1 MAHAPRTLLPAVRRR
16 LSVAFLLL
24 ATAGLSAFSPT
35 NARGQVVP
43 VGGIGGFAPGVWLD
57 ADGTVRRREADTRDE
72 MAAMRA
78 RAKAAEQAAKN
89 EQLAFVSIPRT
100 LAAAKAARDAG
111 KDVPAD
117 LLYLGGLTQIKF
129 LFVYPETNDLVVV
142 GPAEPWVVA
151 DKDHAFGKKTGRP
164 VMRLDDLVVAIR
176 TVRNVGPGVFGC
188 ALDPDPNSVK
198 AAEQA
203 IADNA
208 GKSRGE
214 RMKAMAAAI
223 GPQKVRI
230 FGTPADTRFAFAC
243 VAADYELKRYGLGL
257 AQSPVPNI
265 GNGVDNTRSAANK
278 FWFEL
283 KFDPILVSPDGLA
296 YGLRGPR
303 LGVKAGG
310 FDFDPRGATEKA
322 VAFAKRMDQNVEA
335 LAAAQPLFS
344 DLQNLADL
352 TVVAALIDRDRLA
365 HKVGWDNSWVYD
377 DNAFTVAKLPTPKTA
392 ATLVNYTNGA
402 IASGGVVLS
411 PARALQEAK
420 TEKDEKG
427 LLATPREQGAKLRQA
442 AAGGAAV
449 VGAQVVAEST
459 ELGKPGGPTTKPAAR
474 PVGGTPAR
482 P

>member
-1 MAHAPRTLLPAVRRR
+1 MPHTLKAPLPAVR
-16 LSVAFLLL
+16 LAVPLFVA
-24 ATAGLSAFSPT
+24 ACLSALLPAP
-35 NARGQVVP
+35 ARGQNFIP
-43 VGGIGGFAPGVWLD
+43 GFIGNTAPGVVLD

-72 MAAMRA
+72 MANMRA
-78 RAKAAEQAAKN
+78 RAKAAADAAKN
-89 EQLAFVSIPRT
+89 EQLAFVSIPKT
-100 LAAAKAARDAG
+100 LAAAKAAKDAG

-129 LFVYPETNDLVVV
+129 LFVYPETNDLVVA
-142 GPAEPWVVA
+142 GPAEPWVVV

-203 IADNA
+203 IAENA
-208 GKSRGE
+208 TKSRGE

-230 FGTPADTRFAFAC
+230 FGTAADTRFAFAC

-283 KFDPILVSPDGLA
+283 KFEPILVSPDGLG

-365 HKVGWDNSWVYD
+365 NKVGWDNSWVYD
-377 DNAFTVAKLPTPKTA
+377 DKAFPVERVGTPKNA
-392 ATLVNYTNGA
+392 ATLVNYTNGS
-402 IASGGVVLS
+402 IASGGVVLG
-411 PARALQEAK
+411 PARALHEAK

-427 LLATPREQGAKLRQA
+427 TLAAPREQAAKLRQA
-442 AAGGAAV
+442 AKEGAAV
-449 VGAQVVAEST
+449 LGAQVTGETAPGT
-459 ELGKPGGPTTKPAAR
+459 RNGGTGGPTTKPAGR
-474 PVGGTPAR
+474 S
-482 P
+482 